1 MKKALLGKTTLEV
14 SRLAVGCW
22 QLSPRFW
29 GEVDPTDWKRAMD
42 AAAEGGI
49 NLVDTADAY
58 GDGGAEEA
66 LGAYFAERGNRDH
79 WVVASKFY
87 WDFTTPL
94 PETYS
99 IDRFPHTSHKYITAA
114 CEASLKRLLVESIDL
129 YQLHA
134 WDPLLCP
141 EEVARAVTELKDAGK
156 IRYFGV
162 SNLNVEQMRML
173 EAVIPVDTLQP
184 KYSLLDRGPEAREFP
199 FCLER
204 KIGVL
209 AYSPLERGLLS
220 GRITTGSRFPDAR
233 ARSERFSP
241 ASLKRLVP
249 RLEKVARLADSLG
262 LTLPQFAIRW
272 LLTHPAVTVALIGTK
287 KPEHVS
293 TLTGAADA
301 MLPPAVWHEA
311 AACVAG
317 A

>member
-1 MKKALLGKTTLEV
+1 MKKVLLGKTTLEV

-29 GEVDPTDWKRAMD
+29 GEVDPEDWKNAMD
-42 AAAEGGI
+42 MAGECGV

-66 LGAYFAERGNRDH
+66 LGAYFAERGNRDQ

-87 WDFTTPL
+87 WDFSSPL

-99 IDRFPHTSHKYITAA
+99 IDRFPHTSHRYIKAA
-114 CEASLKRLLVESIDL
+114 CEASLRRLRLETIDL

-134 WDPLLCP
+134 WDPLLRP
-141 EEVARAVTELKDAGK
+141 EEVARAVADLKEAGK
-156 IRYFGV
+156 IRFFGV
-162 SNLNVEQMRML
+162 SNLNVEQMRLL
-173 EAVIPVDTLQP
+173 EAVVSVDTLQP
-184 KYSLLDRGPEAREFP
+184 KYSLLHRKHEEREFP
-199 FCLER
+199 YCLER
-204 KIGVL
+204 QIGVL

-220 GRITTGSRFPDAR
+220 GRVSVGSRFSDAR
-233 ARSERFSP
+233 ATNERFSQT
-241 ASLKRLVP
+241 SLERLVP
-249 RLEKVARLADSLG
+249 RLEKVTALAQSFG

-272 LLTHPAVTVALIGTK
+272 LLTHPAVSVALIGTK

-293 TLTGAADA
+293 SLISAPDDI
-301 MLPPAVWHEA
+301 LPPSAWHEA
-311 AACVAG
+311 AACVGG

>member
-1 MKKALLGKTTLEV
+1 MKRVLLGKTTLEV

-29 GEVDPTDWKRAMD
+29 GEVDPENWKRAMD
-42 AAAEGGI
+42 AAGEGGI

-66 LGAYFAERGNRDH
+66 LGAYFAERGNRDQ

-87 WDFTTPL
+87 WDFTTPV
-94 PETYS
+94 PQTYS

-114 CEASLKRLLVESIDL
+114 CEASLRRLRVETIDL

-134 WDPLLCP
+134 WDPLLRP
-141 EEVARAVTELKDAGK
+141 EEVARAVTELKAAGK
-156 IRYFGV
+156 IRSFGV
-162 SNLNVEQMRML
+162 SNLNVEQMRLL
-173 EAVIPVDTLQP
+173 EAVVSVDTLQP
-184 KYSLLDRGPEAREFP
+184 RYSVLHRRPEEREFP

-204 KIGVL
+204 HIGVL

-220 GRITTGSRFPDAR
+220 GRISAQSVFTDAR
-233 ARSERFSP
+233 ATSEPFSKT
-241 ASLKRLVP
+241 SLERLVP
-249 RLEKVARLADSLG
+249 RLEKITALAESFG

-293 TLTGAADA
+293 SLACAPADV
-301 MLPPAVWHEA
+301 LPPAAWHEA

-317 A
+317 G